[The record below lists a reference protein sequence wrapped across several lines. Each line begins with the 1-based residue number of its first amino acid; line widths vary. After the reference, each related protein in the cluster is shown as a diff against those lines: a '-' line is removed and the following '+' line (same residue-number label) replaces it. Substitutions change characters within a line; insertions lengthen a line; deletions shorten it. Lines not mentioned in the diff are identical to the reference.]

1 MLALNGN
8 SSKGAGSKVKKE
20 NNTRAKIDKMRNLLR
35 YESLNF
41 INMTYRPDEQLFYKR
56 LPKKLEFGH
65 TFVSQ
70 YKKHVGGAVKS
81 IFWNPNTQ

>member
-1 MLALNGN
+1 MGEEGPRVMVGSARKSKRRTTLGPKLIRCAICSGKTIE
-8 SSKGAGSKVKKE
+8 SSF
-20 NNTRAKIDKMRNLLR
+20 NID
-35 YESLNF
+35 
-41 INMTYRPDEQLFYKR
+41 RPDEQLFYKR

-65 TFVSQ
+65 TFVSS

>member
-1 MLALNGN
+1 MC
-8 SSKGAGSKVKKE
+8 
-20 NNTRAKIDKMRNLLR
+20 
-35 YESLNF
+35 
-41 INMTYRPDEQLFYKR
+41 RPDEQLFYKR

-65 TFVSQ
+65 TFVSS